1 MAKLFSLARNAA
13 AAIAVGVLLTGCL
26 VPETIVASIVLEGY
40 KYDMR
45 VEARLADPR
54 VVKALADGH
63 VLTEQEEDRMR
74 AEERKA
80 ARMPGFESFTYGGK
94 GRFDLVVNL
103 TGELDASGSAI
114 GVPNTRAKSQAAN
127 FLSIRRMD
135 DGTIEVST
143 PEIPDRARA
152 DLDQLGIVP
161 SGTVTVTVSG
171 KVIETNASETP
182 GLFFGG
188 AYRWNISSWD
198 DRVFLKVDPAV
209 D

>member
-1 MAKLFSLARNAA
+1 MTARLFSLARNAA
-13 AAIAVGVLLTGCL
+13 AAIAVGVILTGCL
-26 VPETIVASIVLEGY
+26 VPETIDANIVLEGY
-40 KYDMR
+40 EYDMR
-45 VEARLADPR
+45 VETRLADPR
-54 VVKALADGH
+54 VVKAIADGH
-63 VLTEQEEDRMR
+63 AFTDQEEDRLR
-74 AEERKA
+74 AEEGKA
-80 ARMPGFESFTYGGK
+80 ARMPGFESFAYAGA

-103 TGELDASGSAI
+103 TGELDTNRSAI
-114 GVPNTRAKSQAAN
+114 GVPNTQAKSQADN

-143 PEIPDRARA
+143 PAIPDRARA

-171 KVIETNASETP
+171 TVIETTASETP
-182 GLFFGG
+182 GLFGG

-198 DRVFLKVDPAV
+198 DRVFLKFNPAV

>member
-1 MAKLFSLARNAA
+1 MPRLFSLARNAA

-26 VPETIVASIVLEGY
+26 VPETVDANIVLEGY

-45 VEARLADPR
+45 VETRLADPR
-54 VVKALADGH
+54 VGNALADGH

-80 ARMPGFESFTYGGK
+80 ARMAGFQRFAYAGE
-94 GRFDLVVNL
+94 GRFELVVNL
-103 TGELDASGSAI
+103 TGELDASRSAI
-114 GVPNTRAKSQAAN
+114 GVPNTRAKSQTDN
-127 FLSIRRMD
+127 FLSIRRMG

-152 DLDQLGIVP
+152 ELDQIAIVP
-161 SGTVTVTVSG
+161 NGMVAVTVTG
-171 KVIETNASETP
+171 TVIETNADETP
-182 GLFFGG
+182 GFFGG

>member
-26 VPETIVASIVLEGY
+26 VPETIDANIVLEGY
-40 KYDMR
+40 EYDMR
-45 VEARLADPR
+45 VETRLADPR
-54 VVKALADGH
+54 VVKALAGGH
-63 VLTEQEEDRMR
+63 LLTEQEEGRMR
-74 AEERKA
+74 AEEVKA
-80 ARMPGFESFTYGGK
+80 ARMPGFESFTYAGE

-114 GVPNTRAKSQAAN
+114 GIPNTRAKSQADN

-143 PEIPDRARA
+143 PAIPDRARA
-152 DLDQLGIVP
+152 DLDQLAVVP
-161 SGTVTVTVSG
+161 SGTVTVSVSG
-171 KVIETNASETP
+171 TVIETNADETP
-182 GLFFGG
+182 GFLGG